1 MLVRAQLSLPNL
13 KTVRLLH
20 ERLGFGSTE
29 SGRELVSEKNAVIAE
44 SEWRQGVEEVD
55 RVEETDGVEETKV
68 SLVRLADQL
77 EMEWTAAANGDPA
90 GETADSGEAPSDS
103 PKQVDQADEARTE
116 VPEDTVVPEV
126 PKAPRGLE
134 GCKVAAVGFGR
145 QDFAGLAT
153 SMLEQRARIEFL
165 PRSDFGK
172 HAEFDLLL
180 LNAASLET
188 FKREIAM
195 FRSVLASGMPS
206 IVIGSRAVMDLLP
219 DPSDSQTWDFVAK
232 PFHLKELVWRAVS
245 LLARHAESGLSRPL
259 PARVVVADHDPF
271 TRTLVESALKRLGVD
286 CEMAEDGEAA
296 WNSIE
301 KSQPGAVILDLTLP
315 NRDGFQLLA
324 DVRRLTGRK
333 PKVIVLSARQSEADV
348 LRAFALGA
356 DDYVTKPFSPLEL
369 SARLMRVLGGS
380 PEMLESAPAAD
391 SA

>member
-44 SEWRQGVEEVD
+44 AEWRQGVEETD

-77 EMEWTAAANGDPA
+77 EMEWTAAATGVPA
-90 GETADSGEAPSDS
+90 SETADPGVVES
-103 PKQVDQADEARTE
+103 PPAIDLADEPKTE
-116 VPEDTVVPEV
+116 VPEDTVAPEV
-126 PKAPRGLE
+126 PKKPRGLV

-145 QDFAGLAT
+145 QDFAGLAAT
-153 SMLEQRARIEFL
+153 MIEQRARIEFL

-188 FKREIAM
+188 FKREVAN

-219 DPSDSQTWDFVAK
+219 DPGDSQTWDFVAK

-245 LLARHAESGLSRPL
+245 LLARHAESGGSRPL

-296 WNSIE
+296 WSSIE

-380 PEMLESAPAAD
+380 PEMLENAPPTE
-391 SA
+391 

>member
-29 SGRELVSEKNAVIAE
+29 SGRELVSEKNSVIAE
-44 SEWRQGVEEVD
+44 SEWRQGVEEAD
-55 RVEETDGVEETKV
+55 RVEETDGVEQTKV

-77 EMEWTAAANGDPA
+77 EMEWTAAASGIPA
-90 GETADSGEAPSDS
+90 GETADSAGTES
-103 PKQVDQADEARTE
+103 PPVIDLADEPRTE
-116 VPEDTVVPEV
+116 VPEKTVAPEV
-126 PKAPRGLE
+126 PRKPRGLE

-145 QDFAGLAT
+145 QDFAGLAAT
-153 SMLEQRARIEFL
+153 MIEQRARIEFL

-172 HAEFDLLL
+172 HAEFDLLI

-188 FKREIAM
+188 FKREIAN

-219 DPSDSQTWDFVAK
+219 NPSDSQTWDFVAK

-296 WNSIE
+296 WSSIE

-380 PEMLESAPAAD
+380 PEMLESAPPTE
-391 SA
+391 